1 MPNTLIRSARLHS
14 THAGSDKVYN
24 VYLAELPDAKGYIV
38 NFENGRR
45 GSTLTPGTKTA
56 SPVTLEKATAIFE
69 KLVKEKVNGSSHY
82 KPIDGGDTA
91 SAQLSEVG
99 ARQEAGYAPMLPRLA
114 GYEVKNIAHRL
125 TDDGWGAQQKFDG
138 ERVMVLSDKGAIS
151 GIQKTGYVR
160 ALPSHIE
167 EAMSRYVRT
176 TLIDGELVGDDY
188 YVFDALLVDG
198 RDLRYEP
205 YEERYRRA
213 KELVSAIGHDNIHI
227 VATAFDTKTK
237 NALLARVQARGAEG
251 MVFKRLDAT
260 YDEGESEA
268 VEKFKPYAGSSVI
281 VHAHKPD
288 KRSVV
293 TAAYKE
299 GVYTVLGAVT
309 ISPSK
314 PIPPVGSVIECNYL
328 YAHEGTFALFQPE
341 FDKVRADQLPE
352 ACQVEK
358 FKMKPPNEA
367 LDFTETGED
376 EYAMPSP
383 A

>member
-38 NFENGRR
+38 NFENGKR
-45 GSTLTPGTKTA
+45 GSTLTPGTKTL
-56 SPVTLEKATAIFE
+56 SPVSLEKATAIFE

-82 KPIDGGDTA
+82 KPIDGGNTA
-91 SAQLSEVG
+91 SAQLGEVG
-99 ARQEAGYAPMLPRLA
+99 VRKEADYAPMLPRLA

-167 EAMSRYVRT
+167 EAMPRHART
-176 TLIDGELVGDDY
+176 TLIDGELVGDNY
-188 YVFDALLVDG
+188 YVFDALFVDG
-198 RDLRYEP
+198 RDLRDQP
-205 YEERYRRA
+205 YDERYQQA
-213 KELVSAIGHDNIHI
+213 KRLVSTIGHDKIHI
-227 VATAFDTKTK
+227 VVTAFDITSKK
-237 NALLARVQARGAEG
+237 ALLARVQARGAEG
-251 MVFKRLDAT
+251 MVFWRLDAP
-260 YDEGESEA
+260 YAEGESDA

-293 TAAYKE
+293 TAAYKA

-309 ISPSK
+309 IPTSK
-314 PIPPVGSVIECNYL
+314 PMPPVGSVIECNYL

-341 FDKVRADQLPE
+341 FEKVRTDQLPE

-367 LDFTETGED
+367 LDFTETAED
-376 EYAMPSP
+376 EYATPHP